1 MINNY
6 VKQTEG
12 MKRKLLFVNVQG
24 SVNSSKQLLF
34 LLILD
39 QTDQVVMLKPE
50 HRLAFSA
57 DLLHFQ
63 L

>member
-1 MINNY
+1 MINNA

-12 MKRKLLFVNVQG
+12 MKRKLLFLNVQS

-50 HRLAFSA
+50 HRFAFSA